1 MEDWEEN
8 TSSNSGVR
16 RSTPF
21 DDQYSRSGGDL
32 GEKREGAAAS
42 SSRTARPGR
51 LRVDW
56 GFGPLGPPRITS
68 SSPETPRT
76 LAFHMCHVSEN
87 SGFGL
92 TVGQGRNASYH
103 GVSVLAR
110 NASSLGVSMWLET
123 PRALAFLKGSNHEI
137 LSRQVQFVTI
147 NVDKVRTVISSV
159 FFGVKF

>member
-8 TSSNSGVR
+8 TSSNSGVL
-16 RSTPF
+16 RSTRF
-21 DDQYSRSGGDL
+21 DDQNSRSGGDL
-32 GEKREGAAAS
+32 GKKREGAAAS
-42 SSRTARPGR
+42 SSRTAQAGLG
-51 LRVDW
+51 LRVDSVS
-56 GFGPLGPPRITS
+56 PRGPPRITS

-110 NASSLGVSMWLET
+110 NASLVGVSMFT
-123 PRALAFLKGSNHEI
+123 RNAAGS
-137 LSRQVQFVTI
+137 
-147 NVDKVRTVISSV
+147 
-159 FFGVKF
+159 GVAKRVKT

>member
-8 TSSNSGVR
+8 TSSNSGVL
-16 RSTPF
+16 RSTRF
-21 DDQYSRSGGDL
+21 DGQYSRSGEDL
-32 GEKREGAAAS
+32 VKKREGAAAS
-42 SSRTARPGR
+42 SSRTARPGLG
-51 LRVDW
+51 LRVDSVS
-56 GFGPLGPPRITS
+56 PRGPPRITS

-110 NASSLGVSMWLET
+110 NASLLGVSVLGGNAAG
-123 PRALAFLKGSNHEI
+123 P
-137 LSRQVQFVTI
+137 
-147 NVDKVRTVISSV
+147 
-159 FFGVKF
+159 GVSKRVKS